1 MDFASVV
8 TADHRGG
15 TRADAEP
22 GSEPPR
28 DPSIERGVSASS
40 DADVPAPPPPAVV
53 DAGAHTRRTVRR
65 VLLFLGAGMV
75 GVVLMLTGLV
85 WDAVIHARDPAA
97 AHAEASVFSLNNP
110 AHQVL
115 LLGGALAVAGLTA
128 GTARALALSAGRRL
142 ASPRTAAVLVVV
154 TVVGAAVTGGVVR
167 WASTAQLPVATGPLA
182 PSPGPDTHGIGIVNS
197 HAPGPCRP
205 TKAEKDGAAKLIAD
219 TEAGTAKYRNFAA
232 ALADGYVGPANPTA
246 TEHYSNI
253 PYTVDGRVLDPARP
267 EALMYTPTAKGMV
280 LVGVM
285 YLMNVPG
292 EFGPEPGGCLT
303 RWHVHANLCFSGA
316 TFEPVSQLQEPG
328 DTCAA
333 GTFRYIPPP
342 ALHVWFVDVPGG
354 RFAPEV
360 DAQYLAKRLGP

>member
-1 MDFASVV
+1 VAGGPRRDG
-8 TADHRGG
+8 ADDATG
-15 TRADAEP
+15 RAAQEP
-22 GSEPPR
+22 
-28 DPSIERGVSASS
+28 
-40 DADVPAPPPPAVV
+40 
-53 DAGAHTRRTVRR
+53 AGPGAGRETPKTVRR
-65 VLLFLGAGMV
+65 VLLFLGVGMV
-75 GVVLMLTGLV
+75 GVALMLVGLV

-97 AHAEASVFSLNNP
+97 GHAEGSVFSLNNP

-128 GTARALALSAGRRL
+128 GTARALALSTGRRL
-142 ASPRTAAVLVVV
+142 ASPRTAAILVIA
-154 TVVGAAVTGGVVR
+154 TVVGGAVTGGVVR
-167 WASTAQLPVATGPLA
+167 WASTAELPVATGPLA
-182 PSPGPDTHGIGIVNS
+182 PNPGPDTHGIGIVNS

-205 TKAEKDGAAKLIAD
+205 TKADKDGAAKLIAD

-232 ALADGYVGPANPTA
+232 ALADGYTGPASPTV

-253 PYTVDGRVLDPARP
+253 PYTVDGRVLDPTRP

-303 RWHVHANLCFSGA
+303 RWHVHANLCFSST
-316 TFEPVSQLQEPG
+316 TFQPVSEVQEPG

-333 GTFRYIPPP
+333 GSFRYIPPP

-360 DAQYLAKRLGP
+360 DAQYLARKLGP